1 MTNLK
6 VWAED
11 ALAFLDSHIFHFIVL
26 SKKRDLLAYKHLII
40 VVATF
45 SKQLS
50 SEYVQ
55 AAAEYW
61 AILSKHRKFKR
72 INLN

>member
-11 ALAFLDSHIFHFIVL
+11 AFAFLDSHIFHFIVL

-45 SKQLS
+45 SKTALKR
-50 SEYVQ
+50 VQ
-55 AAAEYW
+55 AAVEYW
-61 AILSKHRKFKR
+61 AILSKQ

>member
-11 ALAFLDSHIFHFIVL
+11 AFAFLDSHIFHFIVL
-26 SKKRDLLAYKHLII
+26 SKKRDLLAYKHLIR

-45 SKQLS
+45 SKT
-50 SEYVQ
+50 
-55 AAAEYW
+55 A
-61 AILSKHRKFKR
+61 FKR
-72 INLN
+72 YFMFGKVNILCSVK